1 VYVVVSYDRSSSAGR
16 LPPPRRICH
25 DPAVALEIEHKLL
38 LRRVPAGDEL
48 RAAGARPTE
57 IEQIYLSSPPDGG
70 SRRVRRERDPESG
83 EVTRTYTRKLRL
95 RAGVRDEQEDV
106 IDQARF
112 DELLQERD
120 DISAP
125 IRKTRWRLP
134 GPNGMLEI
142 DVFVD
147 LQLCLVELE
156 VEDEEALATTLDLPA
171 FLEVERDV
179 TNDPEYTNAAL
190 SRRLAA
196 GLGAP

>member
-1 VYVVVSYDRSSSAGR
+1 M
-16 LPPPRRICH
+16 
-25 DPAVALEIEHKLL
+25 ALEIEHKLL
-38 LRRVPAGDEL
+38 LRRVPADDEL

-70 SRRVRRERDPESG
+70 SRRVRRERDPANG

-120 DISAP
+120 DVSAP
-125 IRKTRWRLP
+125 IRKTRWRLAS
-134 GPNGMLEI
+134 PNGTLEI
-142 DVFVD
+142 DVFAD
-147 LQLCLVELE
+147 FQLCLVELE
-156 VEDEEALATTLDLPA
+156 VKDEEALATELELPA

-179 TNDPEYTNAAL
+179 TDDPEYTNAAL